1 MKKGIL
7 SVIALSGFLTV
18 NAQTWV
24 ADSVA
29 TGPQYVNRI
38 FYSLENGQA
47 GSVPFSTRDLEF
59 YTAEGYSASIR
70 INGAFD
76 AKLFKSSGDTS
87 VWYNA
92 IDTTGIYNGTN
103 ATLTPCYDS
112 KEVWTGSAFEYGATG
127 HPNYG
132 WGVYNSTTHDVIGNK
147 IFVYRTVGG
156 AWKRIWIRSL
166 GAMNSTYTIWVADL
180 NGSNQEVLSVSK
192 QGLTGKN
199 FIYYTFAT
207 DQTSNDEPSNTAF
220 DLVFTR
226 YVESDPANPNYGRAI
241 TGVLTNNNVEIAQAE
256 GLPADDAIYQDY
268 ALSADFIDVIG
279 DDWKRLN
286 YTTFQ
291 WEVADSLSYFIK
303 DIPGNIWQ
311 IRFTG
316 FGGGSTGKYKFEKR
330 KVSQVSVEE
339 SASTIPA
346 IAMFPNPAVENVQ
359 LVFTSANNT
368 QMQVQVLDMGGR
380 LVYTASKA
388 AVSGINQ
395 WQLPLNGLSNG
406 MYIVKI
412 TDGVSIRTEKLM
424 IRK

>member
-1 MKKGIL
+1 M
-7 SVIALSGFLTV
+7 
-18 NAQTWV
+18 
-24 ADSVA
+24 
-29 TGPQYVNRI
+29 
-38 FYSLENGQA
+38 
-47 GSVPFSTRDLEF
+47 
-59 YTAEGYSASIR
+59 
-70 INGAFD
+70 
-76 AKLFKSSGDTS
+76 
-87 VWYNA
+87 
-92 IDTTGIYNGTN
+92 
-103 ATLTPCYDS
+103 
-112 KEVWTGSAFEYGATG
+112 
-127 HPNYG
+127 
-132 WGVYNSTTHDVIGNK
+132 
-147 IFVYRTVGG
+147 
-156 AWKRIWIRSL
+156 
-166 GAMNSTYTIWVADL
+166 ADL